1 MGLLFYRSTPIS
13 SKLPLPAELMNSR
26 RYRTLLHTQTMLKS
40 REGER
45 EELLNLKQ
53 KQEAYY
59 NKTAQ
64 RLPELSINTKVYGQL
79 QPQIRDWKPATVTEC
94 LDYNTYKVQLDFNGK
109 E

>member
-1 MGLLFYRSTPIS
+1 
-13 SKLPLPAELMNSR
+13 
-26 RYRTLLHTQTMLKS
+26 MLKS

-53 KQEAYY
+53 KQEDYY

-64 RLPELSINTKVYGQL
+64 RLPELSINMKVYVQL

-94 LDYNTYKVQLDFNGK
+94 LDYNTYKVRLDFNGK
-109 E
+109 EYIRNRRYIKFRSDEPR